1 MATALE
7 LGPEGWKPYLEGL
20 KNRPEPVLSPK
31 QVAERDRLIEKAR
44 EAAAMLKEKYGAK
57 RVILFGSLAHK
68 LWFDEWTDVD
78 LAVEDLSRGNF
89 YRAWAEAEDLLGGR
103 QLDLVDL
110 ADARPMVLRDVQR
123 RGIEL

>member
-20 KNRPEPVLSPK
+20 KNRPEPVLSPE

-57 RVILFGSLAHK
+57 RVILFGSLAHQ

-78 LAVEDLSRGNF
+78 LAVEGLVGADL
-89 YRAWAEAEDLLGGR
+89 YRAWSDVVGIIRDRTVDLVDVNDARPSVARAVETHGR
-103 QLDLVDL
+103 QL
-110 ADARPMVLRDVQR
+110 
-123 RGIEL
+123 